1 MPNETIYPDGD
12 IIISAGIDDNLYSF
26 QVSSVILTTA
36 SPVFRAMYL
45 KSNFTEGQDL
55 LIHGTSSLRFEEDVD
70 TVRTVLRCLH
80 HNFHQNTIKT
90 THAMLKVAVL
100 ADKYDCIP
108 LIAHL
113 VRENCERF
121 MRGLGTSTE
130 DDSDADGW
138 MDILT
143 TAYLTRMMDIFE
155 HSSLVLV
162 QNFVGNYQAML
173 GERRRWVSDFVI
185 MWLEVSRSN
194 QKTIYQAWIITALTL
209 RCSYIDDGHPG
220 GEVLRN
226 RIEHR
231 SDWPKLWTIE
241 KYTMVHQEFSKKAM
255 EFAKDYCEG
264 CDGPACDVPLMGTD
278 MIAPAQRWTGLC
290 LKCCLRRD
298 GDPYDCNGGCEDP
311 KVEIEDEEEAD
322 AEMEE
327 KS

>member
-12 IIISAGIDDNLYSF
+12 VIISAGADDNLYNF

-70 TVRTVLRCLH
+70 AVRTVLQCLH
-80 HNFHQNTIKT
+80 HNFDQSPIT
-90 THAMLKVAVL
+90 TTDAMLKVAVL

-108 LIAHL
+108 LIAHF

-121 MRGLGTSTE
+121 MRSLGTSTE

-138 MDILT
+138 MDVLT

-155 HSSLVLV
+155 RSSLILV
-162 QNFVGNYQAML
+162 QHFVDNYQSML
-173 GERRRWVSDFVI
+173 KERRQWVSDFVI
-185 MWLEVSRSN
+185 LWLEVSRSN
-194 QKTIYQAWIITALTL
+194 QRSIYQAWIISALTL
-209 RCSYIDDGHPG
+209 RCFSLDEGHPAS
-220 GEVLRN
+220 EALRSK
-226 RIEHR
+226 IEHR
-231 SDWPKLWTIE
+231 SDWPKLWTIG
-241 KYTMVHQEFSKKAM
+241 KYIMVHQEFSQKAM

-264 CDGPACDVPLMGTD
+264 CDGPAADVPLMGSDT
-278 MIAPAQRWTGLC
+278 IAPAQRWTGLC

-298 GDPYDCNGGCEDP
+298 GDPYDCEGGCEDP
-311 KVEIEDEEEAD
+311 KVESEVEEEAD
-322 AEMEE
+322 TEMEE